1 MGCWDHLLHRCDVHG
16 SYSNPRAA
24 IDYIWTLWVQVDTLF
39 WHNMGHLDVRLSLVH
54 EQLKLGMF
62 ASKMRYSSLS
72 WAVFPIKWQQWDI
85 DKLLKSGSGKDCHHQ
100 ESWDSFRVIS
110 ALFVL
115 RCIFFPV
122 DKSASVWAW
131 VAMMW
136 NVDDPLIKHAA
147 ACYKDWPSIR
157 ATHITLTAFVHEVC
171 DQAFWKS
178 WQFAVALR
186 SLLDM
191 GGGELIL
198 IVQLSEYERRQ
209 RS

>member
-1 MGCWDHLLHRCDVHG
+1 MTPCSGTTWDILMCDCLSCMNNWSLGCLPQRWGIHLFHG
-16 SYSNPRAA
+16 RYSNQVAA
-24 IDYIWTLWVQVDTLF
+24 I
-39 WHNMGHLDVRLSLVH
+39 GHR
-54 EQLKLGMF
+54 QT
-62 ASKMRYSSLS
+62 
-72 WAVFPIKWQQWDI
+72 
-85 DKLLKSGSGKDCHHQ
+85 LLKSGSGKDCHHQ
-100 ESWDSFRVIS
+100 ESWDSFTVSS
-110 ALFVL
+110 ALFL
-115 RCIFFPV
+115 PRCIFFPV
-122 DKSASVWAW
+122 DKPASVWAW

-136 NVDDPLIKHAA
+136 DVDDLLIHHSA